1 MTDNKS
7 AKINETINNIQKQ
20 QHVDNPNNKN
30 KTDTNISDNYKYSDT
45 YNVRDNIYTPLTY
58 NKKINNTITICCFL
72 YWIFIVT
79 YLYKILEDNKLHDN
93 FSLKSRLYFLPFFLL
108 IVLYP
113 ILYFVNQFIHTNLG
127 NRSKT
132 GKLTNIDPSYPVCNK
147 MYTDLTEEEKNIGA
161 VGKVDYKCHKNI
173 VDFNKNYGDIIIR
186 RTYYIIHAI
195 FALILFLFTQRA
207 GKFKNTVASSD
218 SKFITILIQQALFL
232 AIILLSC
239 SVILKS
245 SYLSTFILLFFMN
258 LLQLLGALTIM
269 LVAFI
274 LYRLIYLF
282 V

>member
-127 NRSKT
+127 NRSK
-132 GKLTNIDPSYPVCNK
+132 K
-147 MYTDLTEEEKNIGA
+147 
-161 VGKVDYKCHKNI
+161 
-173 VDFNKNYGDIIIR
+173 
-186 RTYYIIHAI
+186 
-195 FALILFLFTQRA
+195 
-207 GKFKNTVASSD
+207 
-218 SKFITILIQQALFL
+218 
-232 AIILLSC
+232 
-239 SVILKS
+239 
-245 SYLSTFILLFFMN
+245 
-258 LLQLLGALTIM
+258 
-269 LVAFI
+269 
-274 LYRLIYLF
+274 
-282 V
+282 